1 MKDVNV
7 PYLHPM
13 PKYDTI
19 GIGYSTQRQP
29 DPRLAKQIASKL
41 EGASRILN
49 IGAGTGSYEPEGID
63 LVAVEPAK
71 TMIDQR
77 RPDAHPVVQASAEQL
92 PIEDKSFSHT
102 MTVLSM
108 HHWTDRP
115 AAFAEIRRV
124 TTDKFIA
131 VTWNPDAGPFW
142 LTRDYFPEMVV
153 MDNLIM
159 PRIDELAEHFNII
172 EVEPMLIP
180 EDCVDGFLAAY
191 WKRPSAYLNA
201 RVRSS
206 ISTFGKLKNVEKGLN
221 QLEQDLINGNWSEK
235 NQDILDQPA
244 LDAGYV
250 IVSGSIR

>member
-1 MKDVNV
+1 
-7 PYLHPM
+7 M

-19 GIGYSTQRQP
+19 GIGYANQRQP
-29 DPRLAKQIASKL
+29 DPRLARQIASKL
-41 EGASRILN
+41 SGAPRILN
-49 IGAGTGSYEPEGID
+49 IGAGTGSYEPEGVD
-63 LVAVEPAK
+63 LIAVEPSQ

-77 RPDAHPVVQASAEQL
+77 PLGAHQVVQASAEQL
-92 PIEDKSFSHT
+92 PFEDNSFSHT

-108 HHWTDRP
+108 HHWSDRQK
-115 AAFAEIRRV
+115 AFEEINRV

-131 VTWNPDAGPFW
+131 VTWNPEAGPFW
-142 LTRDYFPEMVV
+142 LTRDYFPEIVE

-159 PRIDELAEHFNII
+159 PRIDELAKHFDIM
-172 EVEPMLIP
+172 EVEPLLIP

-201 RVRSS
+201 RVRGS

-221 QLEQDLINGNWSEK
+221 QLEQDIINGTWSEK
-235 NQDILDQPA
+235 NQDILDLPA

-250 IVSGSIR
+250 IVSCSIR